1 MLAKLDGTISKLQF
15 ATFRV
20 IPYYLHCDE
29 HVSVTEMTG
38 VDDESIDEMEASET
52 IEPEE
57 DNPEGALYIFIPAFQ
72 PHRNLF
78 HSHAP
83 TQYP

>member
-1 MLAKLDGTISKLQF
+1 MLAELDGAISKLRF

-29 HVSVTEMTG
+29 RVSVTEMMG
-38 VDDESIDEMEASET
+38 VDDKSIDEMEASET

-57 DNPEGALYIFIPAFQ
+57 DDPEGAL
-72 PHRNLF
+72 NG
-78 HSHAP
+78 
-83 TQYP
+83 